1 MAGMAFSNAGLGMVH
16 GISHAFS
23 AFYHTA
29 HGLANAVI
37 LPYVLE
43 YNQQDGWVA
52 AQLDKLSALTGGDIV
67 AQVRTLSGQVGIPS
81 CLRDTGIPEADFLRD
96 EAQLIEG
103 SMLGSTAVNPIPM
116 TREAIAPIIRAA
128 YYGNA

>member
-1 MAGMAFSNAGLGMVH
+1 M
-16 GISHAFS
+16 
-23 AFYHTA
+23 
-29 HGLANAVI
+29 I